1 MIGHI
6 LDNRYKILEKVGSG
20 GMASVY
26 KAQDILLDRIVAVK
40 ILHSKYASDH
50 DFVVRFR
57 QEAQAAAKLSQ
68 PNIVNIYD
76 VGYDENAH
84 YIVMEY
90 VRGETLKDYIEK
102 HGHLP
107 INTSIQISFDIGEA
121 LEHAHANG
129 IVHCD
134 IKPHNILVTETGR
147 IKVADFGIARA
158 INSSSSTKDEKSVLG
173 SVHYFSPEQA
183 SGGKIDERTD
193 IYSLGVVMYE
203 MMTGV
208 VPFEGDTAIS
218 VALQHVQNDIP
229 LPTKYNRRIPQLVE
243 RVILKA
249 MAKNPDDRFQTISE
263 MMSELRMA
271 QGFVNT
277 NKGAMPI
284 IKNNFNTQKLQPIK
298 EQEEPEKQN
307 LFMRLIDSISNHS
320 KKSIIIGMVLVFV
333 ATFAWAFFSF
343 GNFWSTEDIVVP
355 DVTGK
360 QVEIAKA
367 TLENKKLDVSIKEI
381 ESSEVPIGEVISQT
395 PSGGAVVKAHRT
407 IHLTVSKGDSGS
419 EVLMPNLTGLSLD
432 DAEKILKEIGLTVG
446 NITYA
451 ESDTYDNGKV
461 IDQSPKSPDKVAKG
475 TKVNLTVCKKS
486 ETNKKPLPD
495 TTGMTLDAAV
505 KALQGAGYSVGN
517 IQNLDS
523 AKDQSQA
530 KVTGQIQNGNSIE
543 LSVEY
548 PASADPNANNQ
559 EQAGTTHSGVVNISV
574 PAGASSQ
581 HVQIVVSDDYGSRVV
596 YDRNQS
602 GGDSISKNVSGT
614 GKTRVKVYINNSL
627 VQNQYL

>member
-102 HGHLP
+102 HGHLS

-627 VQNQYL
+627 VQDQYL